1 MHEEEA
7 LEGGSI
13 PDSTAVM
20 AKPMVELLG
29 EMIKDIDNLV
39 EDKTLTATDSAIA

>member
-7 LEGGSI
+7 LQGWSI
-13 PDSTAVM
+13 PYPTAVM
-20 AKPMVELLG
+20 AKSMVQLLG